1 MKRLFLLI
9 SLTAIAIYSN
19 AQNLSVQD
27 IEASVGDEAELVV
40 SLAGGTQMS
49 ALQFNLHL
57 PEGVSFAESGDTHG
71 ATLGT
76 ATSDHTLRMEPL
88 TNGDLLVILYSMDLT
103 PFTDGE
109 LLRIPLAAGS
119 EALSSEGQLYKVR
132 TATTDAVSH
141 TCGDVAFDIEWELR
155 AFTLADDADNTAT
168 LTTWNGKEA
177 DVTLGGRTLYKDN
190 DWNTLCLPFDVTIAG
205 SPLEGATVKTLSSSS
220 FSEGTLTLN
229 FTNANSIEAG
239 KPYIVK
245 WETVGENLVNPVFE
259 DVTVGGAATN
269 VVTSYVTMCG
279 TYSPVSFNTENRSIL
294 ILGAGSS
301 LFYPDGSAPSYV
313 NAFRAYFQLA
323 DGYTAGDTGSNVKAV
338 VMNFED
344 TPTGIS
350 LTPSPSPKSE
360 GSEEWYALDGRRVST
375 PTKGTYIV
383 NGKKVYIK

>member
-1 MKRLFLLI
+1 MKRLSLFITLTLI
-9 SLTAIAIYSN
+9 TLCSY
-19 AQNLSVQD
+19 AQSLSVQD

-57 PEGVSFAESGDTHG
+57 PEGVSFAESGETHG

-88 TNGDLLVILYSMDLT
+88 TNGDLLVVLYSMDLT
-103 PFTDGE
+103 PFVDGE

-119 EALSSEGQLYKVR
+119 ETLSAEGQLYKVR

-141 TCGDVAFDIEWELR
+141 TCSDVTFDIEWVLR

-190 DWNTLCLPFDVTIAG
+190 DWNTLCLPFDVDDFTG
-205 SPLEGATVKTLSSSS
+205 TPLAGATIKTLSSSS
-220 FSEGTLTLN
+220 FNEGTLTLN

-269 VVTSYVTMCG
+269 VVTGYVTMCG

-338 VMNFED
+338 VMKFED

-350 LTPSPSPKSE
+350 LTPRPSPKSE
-360 GSEEWYALDGRRVST
+360 GSEEVYDLQGRRVST
-375 PTKGTYIV
+375 PTKGDRKSV
-383 NGKKVYIK
+383 V